1 MAGSFVVEVE
11 AAARA
16 AVADLHQ
23 AAGVVQPWRFA
34 CKPAVLV
41 VGLGL
46 GAVAGLEGIA
56 AKAIQQIH
64 QQQFL
69 VLLLVLQS
77 QLHQLKPRRG
87 PRLVRILLGLNNPFA
102 DGLVHLA
109 APGQYLCDW
118 WATQQPPLGPGM
130 ALADGVVVA
139 VEQEAPAGIGGRIA
153 RD

>member
-1 MAGSFVVEVE
+1 MAGDGKGFQPLAVPRSFVVEVE

-87 PRLVRILLGLNNPFA
+87 PRLVRILLGLDNPLA
-102 DGLVHLA
+102 DCLIHLA
-109 APGQYLCDW
+109 APGQHFCDW
-118 WATQQPPLGPGM
+118 WATQ
-130 ALADGVVVA
+130 
-139 VEQEAPAGIGGRIA
+139 
-153 RD
+153 